1 MQHRDTRTLSP
12 AAQEELRRRAV
23 RLVSEEGRSQSEA
36 ARLLAV
42 SRQSVNGWVR
52 DYRARGEVALVS
64 GRRGRR
70 PREQMLLKPWQ
81 QAQICKAI
89 REKNPDQLKLPFFL
103 WTREA
108 VRDLIE
114 RRFKVRLALTTV
126 GNYLRRWGFTAQKP
140 VRRAFE
146 QSPEAVRAWLAEI
159 YPALTA
165 KAKREKALILWG
177 DEMGLRSDHAVGRS
191 FSPKGQ
197 TPVIP
202 GTGQRF
208 GANVISAIA
217 NRGQLYFMVFTGRAN
232 ASLFIS
238 FLRRLL
244 RQLKGRKLFL
254 IVDGHPSH
262 RAKLVKAFIE
272 QHSER
277 LALYYLPPYSP
288 ELNPDEMLNQDVK
301 SNALGRRRP
310 RNQHEL
316 ITDTRSYLHRRQRQP
331 ERVASY
337 FNEDNVRYAAAA

>member
-1 MQHRDTRTLSP
+1 VQQRDARTLSP
-12 AAQEELRRRAV
+12 SAQEELRRRAV
-23 RLVSEEGRSQSEA
+23 RLVIGEGKSQAEA

-52 DYRARGEVALVS
+52 DYRARGEFALAA
-64 GRRGRR
+64 RTRGRR
-70 PREQMLLKPWQ
+70 PREQMLLAPWQ

-114 RRFKVRLALTTV
+114 RRFKLRLALTTV
-126 GNYLRRWGFTAQKP
+126 GKYLRRWGFTAQKP

-146 QSPEAVRAWLAEI
+146 QNPAAVRAWLEEI
-159 YPALTA
+159 YPAIAA
-165 KAKREKALILWG
+165 KAKREKALVLWG
-177 DEMGLRSDHAVGRS
+177 DEMGLRSDQAAGRS
-191 FSPKGQ
+191 FAPRGK
-197 TPVIP
+197 TPAIA
-202 GTGQRF
+202 GSGQRF
-208 GANVISAIA
+208 GANVISVIS
-217 NRGQLYFMVFTGRAN
+217 NRGQLYFMVFRGKAN
-232 ASLFIS
+232 AVLFLA

-244 RQLKGRKLFL
+244 RQLKGRRLFL

-262 RAKLVKAFIE
+262 RAKLVKAFVNE
-272 QHSER
+272 NSER

-288 ELNPDEMLNQDVK
+288 ELNPDELLNQDVK

-310 RNQHEL
+310 RNQQEL
-316 ITDTRSYLHRRQRQP
+316 IADTRSYLHRRQRQP
-331 ERVASY
+331 DVVARY

>member
-1 MQHRDTRTLSP
+1 VSGDARSLSQQ
-12 AAQEELRRRAV
+12 AQEQLRRRALQAV
-23 RLVSEEGRSQSEA
+23 LDGRSQLEVA
-36 ARLLAV
+36 ELFGV
-42 SRQSVNGWVR
+42 SRQAVGNWVQA
-52 DYRARGEVALVS
+52 YRAGGEQALAAR
-64 GRRGRR
+64 RRGRR
-70 PREQMLLKPWQ
+70 PREQMLLQSWQ

-114 RRFKVRLALTTV
+114 RRFKLRLALTTV
-126 GNYLRRWGFTAQKP
+126 GKYLRRWGFTAQKP

-146 QSPEAVRAWLAEI
+146 QNAEAVRAWLEEI
-159 YPALTA
+159 YPAVAA
-165 KAKREKALILWG
+165 KAKREKALILWA
-177 DEMGLRSDHAVGRS
+177 DEMGLRSDHAAGRS
-191 FSPKGQ
+191 FSPKGK

-217 NRGQLYFMVFTGRAN
+217 NRGQLYFMVFTGTAN
-232 ASLFIS
+232 AALFLS

-262 RAKLVKAFIE
+262 RAKLVKAFVKE
-272 QHSER
+272 NSDR

-316 ITDTRSYLHRRQRQP
+316 IADTRSYLHRRQQQP
-331 ERVASY
+331 DVVARY

>member
-1 MQHRDTRTLSP
+1 MSGDARSLSQQ
-12 AAQEELRRRAV
+12 AQEQLRRRALQAV
-23 RLVSEEGRSQSEA
+23 LDGRSQVEVA
-36 ARLLAV
+36 ELFGV
-42 SRQSVNGWVR
+42 SRQAVGNWVQA
-52 DYRARGEVALVS
+52 YRAGGEQALRAR
-64 GRRGRR
+64 RRGRR
-70 PREQMLLKPWQ
+70 PLEQMLLKPWQ

-114 RRFKVRLALTTV
+114 RRFKLRLALTTV
-126 GNYLRRWGFTAQKP
+126 GKYLRRWGFTAQKP

-146 QSPEAVRAWLAEI
+146 QNPEAVRAWLAES
-159 YPALTA
+159 YPALAA
-165 KAKREKALILWG
+165 KAKREKALILWA
-177 DEMGLRSDHAVGRS
+177 DEMGLRSDHAAGRS
-191 FSPKGQ
+191 FSPKGK
-197 TPVIP
+197 TPVIA
-202 GTGQRF
+202 GSGQRF
-208 GANVISAIA
+208 GTNVISAIA
-217 NRGQLYFMVFTGRAN
+217 NRGQLYFMVFTGTAN
-232 ASLFIS
+232 AALFLR

-262 RAKLVKAFIE
+262 RAKLVKAFVE

-288 ELNPDEMLNQDVK
+288 ELNPDEMLNQDLK

-316 ITDTRSYLHRRQRQP
+316 IADTRSYLHRRQRQP
-331 ERVASY
+331 DLVARY